1 MARKKV
7 YRTNKGKMIDMEAMR
22 AANEQATAAGNMR
35 VNAKGDEIKGGK
47 VVKTAKERV
56 APYYKAKTQTARTS
70 IKPPIKKKDA
80 QINTPVAEELPPEVA
95 EEPPVVKLREREDG
109 STYNEIMYSDGSMET
124 EEVSPAPKKKKA
136 KKKTK
141 KKTQKKD
148 TDEN

>member
-1 MARKKV
+1 MARKKI

-56 APYYKAKTQTARTS
+56 APYYKAKKQTARTS

-80 QINTPVAEELPPEVA
+80 QINTPVEEELPPEVV
-95 EEPPVVKLREREDG
+95 EEPPVVKLKTRDDG
-109 STYNEIMYSDGSMET
+109 STYNEIMYPDGSIET
-124 EEVSPAPKKKKA
+124 EEVKAAPKKKK
-136 KKKTK
+136 KKASK

-148 TDEN
+148 TDET